1 MMPVIYTDAQR
12 RKFTELFGQNIRTYW
27 CNITGLDVI
36 KLDEELVKPADG
48 VSTCT
53 KLRSEWGEDAVTLI
67 KELMALPSA
76 A

>member
-1 MMPVIYTDAQR
+1 MIPVIYTDVQR
-12 RKFTELFGQNIRTYW
+12 RKFTELFGQDIRTYW

-48 VSTCT
+48 ESTKA
-53 KLRSEWGEDAVTLI
+53 KLQSEWGEDAVTLI
-67 KELMALPSA
+67 EELIGLPSA